1 MLASRNISG
10 FTLIETIIYIA
21 LFSIIF
27 TGLFV
32 STYPILT
39 GAERLTSNIA
49 ADSETAFVLA
59 KINYALNQT
68 IIDDTGE
75 VTTPAEG
82 EPPDDEL
89 VLSYDGDETFRF
101 GVDTSGT
108 FCSTPLVCEQLV
120 MSKDGV
126 AALPLTSARVR
137 ITDFSVTHVAPAG
150 GAPRYLDISF
160 TANDTPTNVRYYL
173 RF

>member
-1 MLASRNISG
+1 MPPATKQSG

-68 IIDDTGE
+68 IIDETGA

-82 EPPDDEL
+82 ATADEL
-89 VLSYDGDETFRF
+89 VLSYGGSESFHFTL
-101 GVDTSGT
+101 DTSGT
-108 FCSTPLVCEQLV
+108 FCSAPLVCEQLV
-120 MSKDGV
+120 MSKDGA

-137 ITDFSVTHVAPAG
+137 ITDFSVIHVAPAG
-150 GAPRYLDISF
+150 GAPRYLDITF
-160 TANDTPTNVRYYL
+160 TANNTLTNVRYYL